1 MQIDDVRA
9 FAWIVASGSL
19 SRTARDQS
27 LPKATLSHRLRRLEK
42 DVGAVLLTRS
52 GTGLVPTEAGRTFLK
67 HAQDVELAY
76 TRAMDAVAGQRP
88 AQSVRLSI
96 GATDELS
103 TNLLAPL
110 ALQFGRTHAEVAL
123 DLHVMPIDR
132 LLMRE
137 TDLDCMICSGLP
149 VVENSANLVARGFAR
164 YVSRLYAA
172 PSYLARR
179 GVPGTPD
186 DLRQHDL
193 LAGVPPHGVSAWSL
207 SNGKTSAVIDPR
219 GHLRTNDN
227 WVAKVC
233 AIQGSGIGLFPEFF
247 AQEHLLG
254 GELVEVLPTWT
265 TAATSVTVLYHDH
278 RFANPHIRA
287 FVDFLVQEFEGFYR
301 FPYQQGDV
309 FRTGAHRPS
318 SL

>member
-19 SRTARDQS
+19 SRTAREQS
-27 LPKATLSHRLRRLEK
+27 LPKATLSYRLRRLEK

-52 GTGLVPTEAGRTFLK
+52 GSGLVPTEAGRTFLK
-67 HAQDVELAY
+67 HAQDVDLAY

-96 GATDELS
+96 GSTDELS

-110 ALQFGRTHAEVAL
+110 ALQFGRKHTEVAL
-123 DLHVMPIDR
+123 DLHVMPIGR
-132 LLMRE
+132 LLARE
-137 TDLDCMICSGLP
+137 TDLDCMICPGLP

-164 YVSRLYAA
+164 YASRLYAA

-179 GVPGTPD
+179 GIPRTPE

-193 LAGVPPHGVSAWSL
+193 LAGIPPHGVSAWSL
-207 SNGKTSAVIDPR
+207 SDGKTSIVIDAR
-219 GHLRTNDN
+219 GHHRSNDN

-233 AIQGSGIGLFPEFF
+233 TIQGSGIGLFPEFF
-247 AQEHLLG
+247 AQEHLSG
-254 GELVEVLPTWT
+254 GELVEVLPAWT
-265 TAATSVTVLYHDH
+265 TAPTSVTVLYHDH
-278 RFANPHIRA
+278 RFANPHIRT
-287 FVDFLVQEFEGFYR
+287 FIDFLVQEFEGFYR
-301 FPYQQGDV
+301 FPYRQGDV
-309 FRTGAHRPS
+309 FRAS
-318 SL
+318 SYREIT